1 MKKLAKVFAIAAG
14 LAAMLSLSSCVL
26 TVKTF
31 AGNNVKIVNDTD
43 FNVKVQYASG
53 AAWEGE
59 EKETFVYA
67 GDEAKI
73 NCSAF
78 WPLAIIK
85 TTDNTEAVI
94 NSVSPY
100 KGTIKVSKLEFK
112 TSEEYTGGLP
122 TGGDTTGGVSTGG
135 VSTGG
140 EFDDDFL
147 YTVHFTDVNK
157 TNMYGSQLNSYNLV
171 KGTDYT
177 TDGINVYLTDSGRNK
192 VGLTQYY

>member
-1 MKKLAKVFAIAAG
+1 MKKLAKVFAMVAG

-31 AGNNVKIVNDTD
+31 AGNSVKIVNDTA
-43 FNVKVQYASG
+43 FNVRVEYASG

-59 EKETFVYA
+59 QKETLVYA

-100 KGTIKVSKLEFK
+100 KGTIKVSKLNFE
-112 TSEEYTGGLP
+112 SSTGGLP

-135 VSTGG
+135 
-140 EFDDDFL
+140 EFDNDFL
-147 YTVHFTDVNK
+147 YTVHLTEVNN
-157 TNMYGSQLNSYNLV
+157 TNMYGRQLNSYNLV

>member
-1 MKKLAKVFAIAAG
+1 MKKLAKVFAMVAG

-112 TSEEYTGGLP
+112 TSDGSTGGLP
-122 TGGDTTGGVSTGG
+122 TGGDNTGTGN
-135 VSTGG
+135 TGTG
-140 EFDDDFL
+140 FDNDTS
-147 YTVHFTDVNK
+147 YTVYY
-157 TNMYGSQLNSYNLV
+157 TNGTSIQLYGSYLNTLGLV
-171 KGTDYT
+171 AGTDYQISGT
-177 TDGINVYLTDSGRNK
+177 KVILTPSGDPK
-192 VGLTQYY
+192 VR

>member
-1 MKKLAKVFAIAAG
+1 MKKLAKVFAMVAG

-78 WPLAIIK
+78 WPLAIIN

-94 NSVSPY
+94 DSVSPY

-122 TGGDTTGGVSTGG
+122 TGGNTGGSYYDFDDNKSYLVCDSNGITVGNYVPGYQLDACNLVEYTDFNFKSDDNIWLTSSG
-135 VSTGG
+135 VS
-140 EFDDDFL
+140 
-147 YTVHFTDVNK
+147 K
-157 TNMYGSQLNSYNLV
+157 CSSKSWYN
-171 KGTDYT
+171 
-177 TDGINVYLTDSGRNK
+177 NF
-192 VGLTQYY
+192 

>member
-1 MKKLAKVFAIAAG
+1 MKKLAKVFAMVAG

-26 TVKTF
+26 TVKAFT
-31 AGNNVKIVNDTD
+31 GNNVKIVNDTD
-43 FNVKVQYASG
+43 FDVRVLYNSG

-59 EKETFVYA
+59 EKEITVSH
-67 GDEAKI
+67 GNVEKI
-73 NCSAF
+73 NCSEF
-78 WPLAIIK
+78 WPLIIINSLY
-85 TTDNTEAVI
+85 NTEAVI
-94 NSVSPY
+94 DSVSPY

-112 TSEEYTGGLP
+112 TSEEYTGGN
-122 TGGDTTGGVSTGG
+122 TTGGNTTGG

-147 YTVHFTDVNK
+147 YTVHLTNVNK
-157 TNMYGSQLNSYNLV
+157 TNMYGRQLNSDNLV

>member
-1 MKKLAKVFAIAAG
+1 MKKLAKVFAMVAG

-31 AGNNVKIVNDTD
+31 AGNNVKIVNDTA
-43 FNVKVQYASG
+43 FNVKVEYATG

-78 WPLAIIK
+78 WPLAIIN

-94 NSVSPY
+94 DSVSPY

-112 TSEEYTGGLP
+112 TSEDYTGGLP

-135 VSTGG
+135 
-140 EFDDDFL
+140 EFDNDTL
-147 YTVHFTDVNK
+147 YTVFLTDVNN
-157 TNMYGSQLNSYNLV
+157 TNMYGRQLNSYNLV
-171 KGTDYT
+171 KGTDYRIEDT
-177 TDGINVYLTDSGRNK
+177 LVYLTDSGRNK
-192 VGLTQYY
+192 VPYNKYY